1 MNIQWVPSKT
11 IGSSGKQSG
20 ILNFPRL
27 TLFIQTYSDQQNP
40 FPNGQP
46 SSLKSGTYPREKILP
61 QYPHFKPPGSIRHEP
76 FRLRQRLSKLPQTS
90 KRTYFGNSPTSGR
103 KYSRHASV
111 TKLRFSQINS
121 SGIGFSPRATSFRGA
136 VPSDQVYGEFDSR

>member
-1 MNIQWVPSKT
+1 MGTFQNNWFIRKT
-11 IGSSGKQSG
+11 VWNPQLPTTDAFHPDIFRS
-20 ILNFPRL
+20 
-27 TLFIQTYSDQQNP
+27 TNP

-111 TKLRFSQINS
+111 TKLRSSQINS